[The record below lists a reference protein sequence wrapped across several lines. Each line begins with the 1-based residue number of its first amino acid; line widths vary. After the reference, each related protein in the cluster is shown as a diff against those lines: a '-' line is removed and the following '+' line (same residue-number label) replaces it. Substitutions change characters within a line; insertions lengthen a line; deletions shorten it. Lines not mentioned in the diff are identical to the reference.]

1 MWALWLRPILDP
13 IYEGKPLSEWLKAGA
28 IGLSRE
34 GGRAPEYPK
43 ATKAVRAVGTNA
55 LPQLIRMM
63 GAYDSPLKLSLLKL
77 VEKQHLLTIR
87 HIKAD
92 SLIGVAASG
101 FWELRTQA
109 SNAVPALIQIY
120 ESNNC
125 SENQKGAIEESLA
138 FIGPPAE
145 SSIPALLRGT
155 TNTTG
160 LTRVWAFVALGYIH
174 SKPEQVIPVL
184 TNALQDTNY
193 SIRASAIDALGK
205 YGSIA
210 KPAIPLLRTLLS
222 DSNYTVREIAA
233 NVLTKLDTPSAD
245 ADIR

>member
-1 MWALWLRPILDP
+1 M
-13 IYEGKPLSEWLKAGA
+13 
-28 IGLSRE
+28 
-34 GGRAPEYPK
+34 
-43 ATKAVRAVGTNA
+43 
-55 LPQLIRMM
+55 
-63 GAYDSPLKLSLLKL
+63 
-77 VEKQHLLTIR
+77 
-87 HIKAD
+87 
-92 SLIGVAASG
+92 
-101 FWELRTQA
+101 
-109 SNAVPALIQIY
+109 
-120 ESNNC
+120 
-125 SENQKGAIEESLA
+125 
-138 FIGPPAE
+138 
-145 SSIPALLRGT
+145 
-155 TNTTG
+155 
-160 LTRVWAFVALGYIH
+160 WAFVALGYIH